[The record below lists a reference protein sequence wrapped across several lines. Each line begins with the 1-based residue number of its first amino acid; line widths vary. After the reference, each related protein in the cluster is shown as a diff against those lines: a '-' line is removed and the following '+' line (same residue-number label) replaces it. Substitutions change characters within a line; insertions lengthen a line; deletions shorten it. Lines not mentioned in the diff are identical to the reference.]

1 MEFAIFGSAM
11 YQDICNP
18 SSVSLMLSLTQFPD
32 MSVDEGEVPHRGCEA
47 TWAVF
52 FLNFPS
58 KWHFFYI
65 EQALGPILS
74 LRSPFS
80 SKPSFT
86 FLFLL
91 KSVFYHKIGGE
102 NDTKT
107 SWLYFMV
114 FTVPE
119 NKLKLLLNFPLM
131 GCKNHIRSFLIWQ
144 TWIIKCQWEAMCD
157 ENPLFYN
164 T

>member
-1 MEFAIFGSAM
+1 MEFAIFGLAM

-18 SSVSLMLSLTQFPD
+18 SSVSLMSSLTQFPD
-32 MSVDEGEVPHRGCEA
+32 EEGEVSHRGCEA

-52 FLNFPS
+52 FLKISHQNGT
-58 KWHFFYI
+58 FFYI

-80 SKPSFT
+80 SKPPFT

-102 NDTKT
+102 NDTKKN
-107 SWLYFMV
+107 WLYFMV

-131 GCKNHIRSFLIWQ
+131 GCKNHIRSFL
-144 TWIIKCQWEAMCD
+144 M
-157 ENPLFYN
+157 
-164 T
+164 